1 MVTVVP
7 PKKRVSQW
15 EKERRQEIERT
26 LTNDVVV
33 AMVAQEP
40 HLLLNVL
47 TSVVEQGLSGSEAAR
62 QTVAKEL
69 VRTAQALAPSAAQL
83 SDSPSHRAHKRDA
96 EEWVSLLNEL
106 AAQLANGQFYNRDL
120 PIIDVPLSRL
130 VERYLRRR
138 S

>member
-1 MVTVVP
+1 M
-7 PKKRVSQW
+7 RVSGEHQSDAVARHRVQDPAVGRVCDA
-15 EKERRQEIERT
+15 ERDGASGGRSGHLRVLVARLVGVAGAAPVSYTHLDVYKRQ
-26 LTNDVVV
+26 
-33 AMVAQEP
+33 
-40 HLLLNVL
+40 
-47 TSVVEQGLSGSEAAR
+47 
-62 QTVAKEL
+62 
-69 VRTAQALAPSAAQL
+69 
-83 SDSPSHRAHKRDA
+83 AHKRDA